1 MKRLLI
7 ISAILLTAVS
17 VQGQTT
23 VITGCIADSL
33 TRAGEPAAIL
43 QFFKD
48 EDTSKPIAYT
58 TTDDSGHFTQ
68 VLSTKGAYRMLFS
81 NIGRKQRSIGFFL
94 EGQDT
99 LDLGTILVEDDV
111 QTLEAGS
118 ITAQKTLVQMDVDK
132 ITYKIEDDVDSK
144 TSTVL
149 EMLRKVPMVS
159 VDGQDNITVNGSSS
173 FQVYVDGKPNQMIS
187 SNPGQILKMMPA
199 SVIKDI
205 EVVTDPGAKYD
216 AEGVGGVLNLTT
228 NLSMT
233 GGKSISEGQYANVT
247 LQGTTRGF
255 GGGIYYSMQKGK
267 LALSINGNASKM
279 YMGETV
285 SDMERI
291 QKYESGDFI
300 TRTVGEADIKM
311 PFYMC
316 NMNMSYEIDSLNLI
330 TAGAGWFGNDMSYV
344 SPFEASFTSPMM
356 NYEYGG
362 SVLTEQT
369 TNSVN
374 ANVDYQHTWAGRPE
388 RSLVISYRF
397 SGTPSSNVI
406 LNRFD
411 PQKTE
416 GIVMADR
423 RTDGFTNS
431 LSHTAQADFSTPLGS
446 GAGHIINVG
455 AKFTAYHN
463 LSDQSNFIF
472 DGNDHQ
478 FTPEGSL
485 EYDFYNN
492 IGAIYAEYDGKF
504 GQFGIKAGARYE
516 HTLQEVNYPQG
527 EGQDF
532 DLNYGNLV
540 PMASLQYNIGQQQN
554 VGLSYNMR
562 ISRPGI
568 TYLNPFVDN
577 ISDPTAKTYGNPDLK
592 AEMGHTLS
600 AIYNYFSPE
609 WIVSLT
615 LRQGFT
621 GNGISQYSFYDDEHK
636 LNTTYG
642 NVVSTS
648 TSGLNAFVTWI
659 PGKKTRIIFNGGGSW
674 TDIRSE
680 ALSQSNSGWT
690 YNLLLG
696 VQQTLPWD
704 LRLSANAI
712 ASGRTVTLQGYSSGM
727 LLGTLGLTKSF
738 LDDRLSL
745 SINGVSHLTGG
756 RTMKVESVSQ
766 TKDFISR
773 TDTGV
778 PLRQISLSLSFSF
791 GKQDNA
797 KVKSAKKKIQN
808 DTEHNQK
815 SVAESLGTMMQM

>member
-1 MKRLLI
+1 MKRTLTILSFMLLACAAYAQ
-7 ISAILLTAVS
+7 S
-17 VQGQTT
+17 TT
-23 VITGCIADSL
+23 VKGFVLDSL
-33 TRAGEPAAIL
+33 TRQGEPAAVIS
-43 QFFKD
+43 FFRSGEAD
-48 EDTSKPIAYT
+48 RPAAFTVTAEDGSFEKEVP
-58 TTDDSGHFTQ
+58 G
-68 VLSTKGAYRMLFS
+68 KGNYELHFS
-81 NIGRKQRSIGFFL
+81 NMGRKPRTVLFEL
-94 EGQDT
+94 NGQEV
-99 LDLGTILVEDDV
+99 LDLGEILIEDDV
-111 QTLEAGS
+111 QTLKAGTV
-118 ITAQKTLVQMDVDK
+118 TAQKTLVKMEVDK
-132 ITYKIEDDVDSK
+132 ITYKVEDDVDSK

-149 EMLRKVPMVS
+149 DMLRKVPMVS

-205 EVVTDPGAKYD
+205 EVVTNPGAKYD

-255 GGGIYYSMQKGK
+255 GGGVYYSMQKGK

-279 YMGETV
+279 YMGGTV

-291 QKYESGDFI
+291 QKHESGDFI

-330 TAGAGWFGNDMSYV
+330 TVGAGWFGNDMSYV

-374 ANVDYQHTWAGRPE
+374 ANIDYQHTWAGRPE

-397 SGTPSSNVI
+397 SGTPSSNDI

-455 AKFTAYHN
+455 AKFTARHN

-472 DGNDHQ
+472 DGNDYQ

-516 HTLQEVNYPQG
+516 HTWQEVNYPQG
-527 EGQDF
+527 DGQNF

-600 AIYNYFSPE
+600 AVYNYFSPE

-791 GKQDNA
+791 GKQDNL
-797 KVKSAKKKIQN
+797 KVKKSRKSIQEESQLN
-808 DTEHNQK
+808 SK
-815 SVAESLGTMMQM
+815 SMTESLGTVIRM

>member
-1 MKRLLI
+1 MKRTLTILSFMLLACAAYAQ
-7 ISAILLTAVS
+7 S
-17 VQGQTT
+17 TT
-23 VITGCIADSL
+23 VKGFVLDSL
-33 TRAGEPAAIL
+33 TRQGEPAAVIS
-43 QFFKD
+43 FFRSGEAD
-48 EDTSKPIAYT
+48 RPAAFTVTAEDGSFEKAVP
-58 TTDDSGHFTQ
+58 G
-68 VLSTKGAYRMLFS
+68 KGSYELHFS
-81 NIGRKQRSIGFFL
+81 NMGRKPRTVLFELNGQEVLDIG
-94 EGQDT
+94 E
-99 LDLGTILVEDDV
+99 ILIEDDV
-111 QTLEAGS
+111 QTLKAGTV
-118 ITAQKTLVQMDVDK
+118 TAQKTLVKMEVDK
-132 ITYKIEDDVDSK
+132 ITYKVEDDVDSK

-149 EMLRKVPMVS
+149 DMLRKVPMVS

-205 EVVTDPGAKYD
+205 EVVTNPGAKYD

-279 YMGETV
+279 YMGGTV

-291 QKYESGDFI
+291 QKHESGDFI
-300 TRTVGEADIKM
+300 TRTLGEADIKM

-330 TAGAGWFGNDMSYV
+330 TAGAGWVGNDMSYV
-344 SPFEASFTSPMM
+344 SPFEASFTSSMM

-397 SGTPSSNVI
+397 SGAPSSNDI

-455 AKFTAYHN
+455 AKFTARHN

-472 DGNDHQ
+472 DSNDYQ

-516 HTLQEVNYPQG
+516 HTWQEVNYPQG
-527 EGQDF
+527 NGQNF

-600 AIYNYFSPE
+600 AVYNYFSPE

-621 GNGISQYSFYDDEHK
+621 GNGISQYGFYDDEHK

-696 VQQTLPWD
+696 VQQTFPWD

-791 GKQDNA
+791 GKQDNL
-797 KVKSAKKKIQN
+797 KVKKSRTSIQEESQLN
-808 DTEHNQK
+808 SK
-815 SVAESLGTMMQM
+815 SMTESLGTVIRM

>member
-1 MKRLLI
+1 MKRTLTILSFMLLACAAYAQ
-7 ISAILLTAVS
+7 S
-17 VQGQTT
+17 TT
-23 VITGCIADSL
+23 VKGFVLDSL
-33 TRAGEPAAIL
+33 TRQGEPAAVIS
-43 QFFKD
+43 FFRSGEAD
-48 EDTSKPIAYT
+48 RPAAFTVTAEDGSFEKAVP
-58 TTDDSGHFTQ
+58 G
-68 VLSTKGAYRMLFS
+68 KGNYELHFS
-81 NIGRKQRSIGFFL
+81 NMGRKPRTVLFEL
-94 EGQDT
+94 NGQEV
-99 LDLGTILVEDDV
+99 LDLGEILIEDDV
-111 QTLEAGS
+111 QTLKAGTV
-118 ITAQKTLVQMDVDK
+118 TAQKTLVKMEVDK
-132 ITYKIEDDVDSK
+132 ITYKVEDDVDSK

-149 EMLRKVPMVS
+149 DMLRKVPMVS

-205 EVVTDPGAKYD
+205 EVVTNPGAKYD

-279 YMGETV
+279 YMGGTV

-291 QKYESGDFI
+291 QKHESGDFI

-369 TNSVN
+369 TNSIN

-397 SGTPSSNVI
+397 SGTPSSNDI

-455 AKFTAYHN
+455 AKFTARHN

-472 DGNDHQ
+472 DGNDNQ
-478 FTPEGSL
+478 FTPESSL

-516 HTLQEVNYPQG
+516 HTWQEVNYPQG

-600 AIYNYFSPE
+600 AVYNYFSPE

-791 GKQDNA
+791 GKQDNL
-797 KVKSAKKKIQN
+797 KVKKSRKSIQEESQLN
-808 DTEHNQK
+808 SKSMTE
-815 SVAESLGTMMQM
+815 SIGTVIHM

>member
-1 MKRLLI
+1 MKRTLTILSFMLLACAAYAQ
-7 ISAILLTAVS
+7 S
-17 VQGQTT
+17 TT
-23 VITGCIADSL
+23 VKGFVLDSL
-33 TRAGEPAAIL
+33 TRQGEPAAVIS
-43 QFFKD
+43 FFRSGEAD
-48 EDTSKPIAYT
+48 RPAAFTVTAEDGSFEKVVP
-58 TTDDSGHFTQ
+58 G
-68 VLSTKGAYRMLFS
+68 KGSYELHFS
-81 NIGRKQRSIGFFL
+81 NMGRKPRTVLFEL
-94 EGQDT
+94 NGQEV
-99 LDLGTILVEDDV
+99 LDLGEILIEDDV
-111 QTLEAGS
+111 QTLKAGTV
-118 ITAQKTLVQMDVDK
+118 TAQKTLVKMEVDK
-132 ITYKIEDDVDSK
+132 ITYKVEDDVDSK

-149 EMLRKVPMVS
+149 DMLRKVPMVS

-205 EVVTDPGAKYD
+205 EVVTNPGAKYD

-279 YMGETV
+279 YMGGTV

-291 QKYESGDFI
+291 QKHESGDFI

-397 SGTPSSNVI
+397 SGTPSSNDI

-455 AKFTAYHN
+455 AKFTARHN

-472 DGNDHQ
+472 DSNDYQ

-516 HTLQEVNYPQG
+516 HTWQEVNYPQG
-527 EGQDF
+527 NGQNF

-600 AIYNYFSPE
+600 AVYNYFSPE

-659 PGKKTRIIFNGGGSW
+659 PGKKTRIILNGGGSW

-791 GKQDNA
+791 GKQDNL
-797 KVKSAKKKIQN
+797 KVKKSRTSIQEESQLN
-808 DTEHNQK
+808 SK
-815 SVAESLGTMMQM
+815 SMTESLGTVIRM

>member
-1 MKRLLI
+1 MKRTLTILSFMLLACAAYAQ
-7 ISAILLTAVS
+7 S
-17 VQGQTT
+17 TT
-23 VITGCIADSL
+23 VKGFVLDSL
-33 TRAGEPAAIL
+33 TRQGEPAAVIS
-43 QFFKD
+43 FFRSGEAD
-48 EDTSKPIAYT
+48 RPAAFTVTAEDGSFEKAVP
-58 TTDDSGHFTQ
+58 G
-68 VLSTKGAYRMLFS
+68 KGNYELHFS
-81 NIGRKQRSIGFFL
+81 NMGRKPRTVLFEL
-94 EGQDT
+94 NGQEV
-99 LDLGTILVEDDV
+99 LDLGEILIEDDV
-111 QTLEAGS
+111 QTLKAGTV
-118 ITAQKTLVQMDVDK
+118 TAQKTLVKMEVDK
-132 ITYKIEDDVDSK
+132 ITYKVEDDVDSK

-149 EMLRKVPMVS
+149 DMLRKVPMVS

-205 EVVTDPGAKYD
+205 EVVTNPGAKYD

-279 YMGETV
+279 YMGGTV

-291 QKYESGDFI
+291 QKHESGDFI

-397 SGTPSSNVI
+397 SGTPSSNDI

-455 AKFTAYHN
+455 AKFTARHN

-472 DGNDHQ
+472 DGNDSQ
-478 FTPEGSL
+478 FTPESSL

-516 HTLQEVNYPQG
+516 HTWQEVNYPQG

-600 AIYNYFSPE
+600 AVYNYFSPE

-636 LNTTYG
+636 MNTTYG

-791 GKQDNA
+791 GKQDNL
-797 KVKSAKKKIQN
+797 KVKKSRKSIQEESQLN
-808 DTEHNQK
+808 SK
-815 SVAESLGTMMQM
+815 SMTESLGTVIRM

>member
-1 MKRLLI
+1 MLLACAAYAQ
-7 ISAILLTAVS
+7 S
-17 VQGQTT
+17 TT
-23 VITGCIADSL
+23 VKGFVLDSL
-33 TRAGEPAAIL
+33 TRQGEPAAVIS
-43 QFFKD
+43 FFRSGEAD
-48 EDTSKPIAYT
+48 RPAAFTVTAEDGSFEKAVP
-58 TTDDSGHFTQ
+58 G
-68 VLSTKGAYRMLFS
+68 KGNYELHFS
-81 NIGRKQRSIGFFL
+81 NMGRKTRTVLFEL
-94 EGQDT
+94 NGQEV
-99 LDLGTILVEDDV
+99 LDLGEILIEDDV
-111 QTLEAGS
+111 QTLKAGTV
-118 ITAQKTLVQMDVDK
+118 TAQKTLVKMEVDK
-132 ITYKIEDDVDSK
+132 ITYKVEDDVDSK

-149 EMLRKVPMVS
+149 DMLRKVPMVS

-205 EVVTDPGAKYD
+205 EVVTNPGAKYD

-255 GGGIYYSMQKGK
+255 GGGVYYSMQKGK

-279 YMGETV
+279 YMGGTV

-291 QKYESGDFI
+291 QKHESGDFI

-330 TAGAGWFGNDMSYV
+330 TAGAGWFSNDMSYV

-369 TNSVN
+369 TNSIN

-397 SGTPSSNVI
+397 SGTPSSNDI

-416 GIVMADR
+416 GIVMADS

-455 AKFTAYHN
+455 AKFTARHN

-472 DGNDHQ
+472 DGNDYQ
-478 FTPEGSL
+478 FTPESSL

-516 HTLQEVNYPQG
+516 HTWQEVNYPQG

-600 AIYNYFSPE
+600 AVYNYFSPE

-791 GKQDNA
+791 GKQDNLM
-797 KVKSAKKKIQN
+797 VKKSRKSIQEESQLN
-808 DTEHNQK
+808 SKSMTE
-815 SVAESLGTMMQM
+815 SIGTVIRMK

>member
-1 MKRLLI
+1 MLLACAAYAQ
-7 ISAILLTAVS
+7 S
-17 VQGQTT
+17 TT
-23 VITGCIADSL
+23 VKGFVLDSL
-33 TRAGEPAAIL
+33 TRQGEPAAVIS
-43 QFFKD
+43 FFRSGEAD
-48 EDTSKPIAYT
+48 RPAAFTVTAEDGSFEKEVP
-58 TTDDSGHFTQ
+58 G
-68 VLSTKGAYRMLFS
+68 KGNYELHFS
-81 NIGRKQRSIGFFL
+81 NMGRKPRTVLFEL
-94 EGQDT
+94 NGQEV
-99 LDLGTILVEDDV
+99 LDLGEILIEDDV
-111 QTLEAGS
+111 QTLKAGTV
-118 ITAQKTLVQMDVDK
+118 TAQKTLVKMEVDK
-132 ITYKIEDDVDSK
+132 ITYKVEDDVDSK

-149 EMLRKVPMVS
+149 DMLRKVPMVS
-159 VDGQDNITVNGSSS
+159 VDGQDNITVNGSSN

-199 SVIKDI
+199 SVVKDI
-205 EVVTDPGAKYD
+205 EVVTNPGAKYD

-255 GGGIYYSMQKGK
+255 GGGVYYSMQKGK

-279 YMGETV
+279 YMGGTV

-291 QKYESGDFI
+291 QKHESGDFI

-330 TAGAGWFGNDMSYV
+330 TVGAGWFSNDMSYV
-344 SPFEASFTSPMM
+344 SPFETSFTSPVM

-374 ANVDYQHTWAGRPE
+374 ANIDYQHTWTGRPE

-397 SGTPSSNVI
+397 SGTPSSNDI

-411 PQKTE
+411 SQNTE
-416 GIVMADR
+416 GMVLTDR

-455 AKFTAYHN
+455 AKFTARHN

-472 DGNDHQ
+472 DGNDYQ

-516 HTLQEVNYPQG
+516 HTWQEVNYPQG

-577 ISDPTAKTYGNPDLK
+577 ISDPTAETYGNPDLK

-600 AIYNYFSPE
+600 AVYNYFSPE

-791 GKQDNA
+791 GKQDNL
-797 KVKSAKKKIQN
+797 KVKKSRKSIQEESQLN
-808 DTEHNQK
+808 SK
-815 SVAESLGTMMQM
+815 SMTESLGTVIRM

>member
-1 MKRLLI
+1 MLLACAAYAQ
-7 ISAILLTAVS
+7 S
-17 VQGQTT
+17 TT
-23 VITGCIADSL
+23 VKGFVLDSL
-33 TRAGEPAAIL
+33 TRQGEPAAVIS
-43 QFFKD
+43 FFRSGEAD
-48 EDTSKPIAYT
+48 RPAAFTVTAEDGSFEKAVP
-58 TTDDSGHFTQ
+58 G
-68 VLSTKGAYRMLFS
+68 KGNYELHFS
-81 NIGRKQRSIGFFL
+81 NMGRKTRTVLFEL
-94 EGQDT
+94 NGQEV
-99 LDLGTILVEDDV
+99 LDLGEILIEDDV
-111 QTLEAGS
+111 QTLKAGTV
-118 ITAQKTLVQMDVDK
+118 TAQKTLVKMEVDK
-132 ITYKIEDDVDSK
+132 ITYKVEDDVDSK

-149 EMLRKVPMVS
+149 DMLRKVPMVS

-205 EVVTDPGAKYD
+205 EVVTNPGAKYD

-255 GGGIYYSMQKGK
+255 GGGVYYSMQKGK

-279 YMGETV
+279 YMGGTV

-291 QKYESGDFI
+291 QKHESGDFI

-369 TNSVN
+369 TNSIN

-397 SGTPSSNVI
+397 SGTPSSNDI

-416 GIVMADR
+416 GIVMADS

-455 AKFTAYHN
+455 AKFTARHN

-516 HTLQEVNYPQG
+516 HTWQEVNYPQG

-600 AIYNYFSPE
+600 AVYNYFSPE

-791 GKQDNA
+791 GKQDNL
-797 KVKSAKKKIQN
+797 KVKKSRKSIQEESQLN
-808 DTEHNQK
+808 SK
-815 SVAESLGTMMQM
+815 SMTESLGTVIRM

>member
-1 MKRLLI
+1 MLLACAAYAQ
-7 ISAILLTAVS
+7 S
-17 VQGQTT
+17 TT
-23 VITGCIADSL
+23 VKGFVLDSL
-33 TRAGEPAAIL
+33 TRQGEPAAVIS
-43 QFFKD
+43 FFRSGEAD
-48 EDTSKPIAYT
+48 RPAAFTVTAEDGSFEKAVP
-58 TTDDSGHFTQ
+58 G
-68 VLSTKGAYRMLFS
+68 KGNYELHFS
-81 NIGRKQRSIGFFL
+81 NMGRKPRTVLFEL
-94 EGQDT
+94 NGQEV
-99 LDLGTILVEDDV
+99 LDLGEILIEDDV
-111 QTLEAGS
+111 QTLKAGTV
-118 ITAQKTLVQMDVDK
+118 TAQKTLVKMEVDK
-132 ITYKIEDDVDSK
+132 ITYKVEDDVDSK

-149 EMLRKVPMVS
+149 DMLRKVPMVS

-205 EVVTDPGAKYD
+205 EVVTNPGAKYD

-279 YMGETV
+279 YMGGTV

-291 QKYESGDFI
+291 QKHESGDFI

-330 TAGAGWFGNDMSYV
+330 TAGAGWFGNAMSYV

-397 SGTPSSNVI
+397 SGTPSSNDI

-455 AKFTAYHN
+455 AKFTARHN

-478 FTPEGSL
+478 FTPESSL

-504 GQFGIKAGARYE
+504 GQFCIKAGARYE
-516 HTLQEVNYPQG
+516 HTWQEVNYPQG

-577 ISDPTAKTYGNPDLK
+577 ISDPTAETYGNPDLK

-600 AIYNYFSPE
+600 AVYNYFSPE

-621 GNGISQYSFYDDEHK
+621 GNGISQYSFYDDEYK

-791 GKQDNA
+791 GKQDNL
-797 KVKSAKKKIQN
+797 KVKKSRKSIQEESQLN
-808 DTEHNQK
+808 SKSMTE
-815 SVAESLGTMMQM
+815 SIGTVIRMK